1 MSYFDNCERSEGD
14 RGVRG
19 LRKGSVPWNNE
30 EHSSFLG
37 DVVSCRGVGFG
48 IRGVERRL
56 KKSVQS
62 HGMR

>member
-1 MSYFDNCERSEGD
+1 M
-14 RGVRG
+14 RG
-19 LRKGSVPWNNE
+19 LRKGSVSWNNE

-48 IRGVERRL
+48 IRGVERHL
-56 KKSVQS
+56 KMSVQS

>member
-1 MSYFDNCERSEGD
+1 MF
-14 RGVRG
+14 
-19 LRKGSVPWNNE
+19 LWNNE

-37 DVVSCRGVGFG
+37 DVVPCRGVGFG
-48 IRGVERRL
+48 IRCVERCL